1 MTSKRSFLGKET
13 VKEDV
18 LNQEESTIPG
28 AAHVINGNCKRKRK
42 GSALNVER
50 KLRNRSHHNSTN
62 GHHKVKM
69 AGFAAF
75 SADYHVPKSHPP
87 RNN

>member
-1 MTSKRSFLGKET
+1 MMSKRSLLGKET
-13 VKEDV
+13 MKEEV
-18 LNQEESTIPG
+18 LNQKELTIPG
-28 AAHVINGNCKRKRK
+28 AAHDAIGNCKRKRK
-42 GSALNVER
+42 GSILNAER
-50 KLRNRSHHNSTN
+50 KLRSRSHHGTD